1 MFAIVLLIWAALFA
15 LGAYLQIGA
24 DEPKHDLRKPLIIMG
39 SMTIFLLLWGLA
51 LWARAGGKTD
61 AMETYPSDVAFT
73 PAVKAIQT
81 AKGSRDSYARVEG
94 GEGWATTVTDE
105 LAAFIA
111 ELDMFYFATASADG
125 QPYVQYKGGRP
136 GFLKVVDE
144 HTLGWAD
151 FAGNQQYISLGNL
164 SENPKAFIY
173 LMDYIDRRRIKLWGK
188 ARVVENDPAL
198 DRAAARRRLQAGP
211 RRAGDSVRH

>member
-1 MFAIVLLIWAALFA
+1 
-15 LGAYLQIGA
+15 
-24 DEPKHDLRKPLIIMG
+24 
-39 SMTIFLLLWGLA
+39 
-51 LWARAGGKTD
+51 
-61 AMETYPSDVAFT
+61 METYPSDLAFT
-73 PAVKAIQT
+73 PAVKSIQT
-81 AKGSRDSYARVEG
+81 AKGSRQSYARVES

-151 FAGNQQYISLGNL
+151 FGGNQQYISLGNL
-164 SENPKAFIY
+164 SENPKAFIF
-173 LMDYIDRRRIKLWGK
+173 LMDYVDRRRIKLWGK

-198 DRAAARRRLQAGP
+198 SSGCATPTTSRAASNGRFCSTSKRGI
-211 RRAGDSVRH
+211 